1 MKLMQAHSAPAL
13 SGKRMKLVYKTT
25 GEPVKVGDPVEIK
38 GVGMTTVEY
47 FREPHKPDSEG
58 RVSLASGAEY
68 YVSVIGA
75 EWIER
80 EDRIVTLRD
89 VMPHELFGGS
99 YDDTPAHKLADV
111 RVKAEYRPYKGGG
124 DPAWPGPQKHVMF
137 WVLLEN
143 GKAVGWNENPS
154 HGWSF
159 PVVSAKALAA

>member
-1 MKLMQAHSAPAL
+1 MMLMQAHSAPAL
-13 SGKRMKLVYKTT
+13 SGNRMKLVYKKT
-25 GEPVKVGDPVEIK
+25 GEPVKVGDPVEVG
-38 GVGMTTVEY
+38 GVASAVSY
-47 FREPHKPDSEG
+47 FREPHKPASEG
-58 RVSLASGAEY
+58 KVSLASGAEC

-80 EDRIVTLRD
+80 EDRILTLRD
-89 VMPHELFGGS
+89 VMPHELFSGS
-99 YDDTPAHKLADV
+99 YDDTPAYKLADE

-124 DPAWPGPQKHVMF
+124 DPAWPGPQKNVMF

-159 PVVSAKALAA
+159 PVVSATALTA